1 MQAQRY
7 ALYTS
12 HPSRKMVVWIRHSP
26 EHNTLSGELVLQQLV
41 SEVQFNLF
49 QELDCIIGAE
59 YDTFMRL
66 EEHSWLSNLP
76 REIGL
81 IKGSK

>member
-1 MQAQRY
+1 
-7 ALYTS
+7 
-12 HPSRKMVVWIRHSP
+12 MVVWIRHSP
-26 EHNTLSGELVLQQLV
+26 ERNTLSGELVLQWLV
-41 SEVQFNLF
+41 SEDQFNLF

-59 YDTFMRL
+59 YDIFMRL